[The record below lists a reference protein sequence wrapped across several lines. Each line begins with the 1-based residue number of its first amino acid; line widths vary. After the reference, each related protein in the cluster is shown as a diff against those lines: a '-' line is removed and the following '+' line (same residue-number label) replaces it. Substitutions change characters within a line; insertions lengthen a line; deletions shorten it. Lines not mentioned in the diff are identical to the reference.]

1 MTGLPDGEQRRS
13 MIVTSTGIVFAT
25 CADGKLYAYDADDGS
40 VIWGTQLPRNTEG
53 LQSMYEVNGRAY
65 IAICLVPAT
74 VQGYPGTLPAGYVVY
89 GLPEKSTSYQSA
101 NKPGAL

>member
-40 VIWGTQLPRNTEG
+40 VIWSTQLPRNTEG
-53 LQSMYEVNGRAY
+53 LQSMYEVNGHAY

-74 VQGYPGTLPAGYVVY
+74 VSGHPGTLPAGYVVY
-89 GLPEKSTSYQSA
+89 GLPEKNQSVS
-101 NKPGAL
+101 KPGAL